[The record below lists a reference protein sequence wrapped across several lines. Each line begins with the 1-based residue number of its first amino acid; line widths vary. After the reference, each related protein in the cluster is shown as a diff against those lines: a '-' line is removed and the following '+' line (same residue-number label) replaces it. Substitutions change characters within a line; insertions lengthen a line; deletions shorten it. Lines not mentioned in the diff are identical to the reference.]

1 MTTLR
6 FDCDGLASKWEGFEG
21 LRNAMRAGSPLVSG
35 SLGDFTVAR
44 VVQNIELLVPVL
56 ARSVA
61 CKHKRPE
68 VEELRE
74 QISVFLNLCQRKTA
88 DNDVDDWAW
97 ELRKMLT
104 FVKRKVQR
112 EEVSTVF

>member
-6 FDCDGLASKWEGFEG
+6 FDCDGLASEWEGFEG

-61 CKHKRPE
+61 CKHMSYEDPA
-68 VEELRE
+68 
-74 QISVFLNLCQRKTA
+74 SAGFLSLSRMPSTTACSCQGHAAGSRAIDIICSSK
-88 DNDVDDWAW
+88 
-97 ELRKMLT
+97 L
-104 FVKRKVQR
+104 VKY
-112 EEVSTVF
+112 S

>member
-6 FDCDGLASKWEGFEG
+6 FDCDGLASEWEGFEG

-112 EEVSTVF
+112 EEVGTVF